1 MYLLLSGEGKTD
13 MGVCYPAQEQCEGD
27 QFKAGAMAVIVDQL
41 VELAQGFDFSHLDSE
56 RICFVSENCL
66 ANNKF
71 EPIEKDKSL
80 KARGKKRPK
89 ETLYYF
95 NNARVLA
102 DLAKKKTVEIDDKV
116 VAVLFRDSDG
126 TASAG
131 RGDWRTKRESMI
143 RGFAAEEFEW
153 GVAMIPKPKSEAW
166 LLCALKDNPYQHC
179 IQLEDVTGNDDGEK
193 PLKEQ
198 LTEILNGND
207 SIIEINEMLKS
218 KQIDIEQIDMP
229 SFVAFREVL
238 DSVVKNVMG
247 GQ

>member
-13 MGVCYPAQEQCEGD
+13 IGVCCPAQEQCKGG

-41 VELAQGFDFSHLDSE
+41 VELSQGYEFSHLDSE
-56 RICFVSENCL
+56 RVSFVSENCL
-66 ANNKF
+66 VNNKLK
-71 EPIEKDKSL
+71 PIEKDKSL
-80 KARGKKRPK
+80 KVRGKKRPK

-102 DLAKKKTVEIDDKV
+102 DLAKKKTVEIDDRV
-116 VAVLFRDSDG
+116 IAVLFRDSDG

-131 RGDWRTKRESMI
+131 RGNWTTKRESMI

-153 GVAMIPKPKSEAW
+153 GVPMIPKPKSEAW

-179 IQLEDVTGNDDGEK
+179 IQLEDVTGNDKGVE

-198 LTEILNGND
+198 LAEVLNGKD
-207 SIIEINEMLKS
+207 SVEDINQMLRDKS
-218 KQIDIEQIDMP
+218 IDIERIDMP
-229 SFVAFREVL
+229 SFVVFKEKL
-238 DSVVKNVMG
+238 DSVVKNVMSNK
-247 GQ
+247 